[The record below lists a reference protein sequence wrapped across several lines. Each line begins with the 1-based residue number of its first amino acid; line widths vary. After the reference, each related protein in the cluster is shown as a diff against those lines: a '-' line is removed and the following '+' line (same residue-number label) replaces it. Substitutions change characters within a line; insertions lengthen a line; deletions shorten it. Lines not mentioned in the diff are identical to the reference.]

1 MLAEAMAGM
10 ALVKSGVE
18 FIKSNIQTAQDI
30 GSFASAIDNMF
41 AGQEQINK
49 KRAQKASSIGVKDQL
64 GIKSVAQEV
73 IDAKLAQ
80 EAMDEMRQLIDYRF
94 GHGTWKTIVDERA
107 RRIKEQK
114 EAAAAE
120 KRAKIQAAKERD
132 EAIKQA
138 LAVSFGIFVIAGMVI
153 AMAYLFTMKG

>member
-1 MLAEAMAGM
+1 MAGI

-30 GSFASAIDNMF
+30 GKFAGAIDDMF
-41 AGQEQINK
+41 TGQEQINK
-49 KRAQKASSIGVKDQL
+49 KRSQNSGVGVKEQF

-80 EAMDEMRQLIDYRF
+80 EAMDEMRQIIDMRF
-94 GHGTWKTIVDERA
+94 GHGTWKSIVDLRA
-107 RRIKEQK
+107 KRIQEQK

-120 KRAKIQAAKERD
+120 ILKAA
-132 EAIKQA
+132 A
-138 LAVSFGIFVIAGMVI
+138 FTYIANS
-153 AMAYLFTMKG
+153 LFNLLNIGYWFRLLRR